1 MDVTEGFVM
10 LSERSQTLNSAS
22 SMAHLSRRSRTRESA
37 FREKNSEHGDLGEAW
52 GLPRKGYKE
61 IFWEKAVFCFVTQV
75 CFPGGLVMKNLPA
88 GDARDVGS
96 IPGSGRS
103 PGEGKGSPLQCSCL
117 ENPRDRGAWW
127 AAVYGVTV
135 YGVSQSWTPLKR
147 LSSSSNNVSFLETCF
162 SLTETFWLILLF

>member
-117 ENPRDRGAWW
+117 ESSIDRGAWW
-127 AAVYGVTV
+127 ATV
-135 YGVSQSWTPLKR
+135 HTVAKSQTRLRTHTYLNYKLCAFQQTYISQSPLGWAWGEKCGW
-147 LSSSSNNVSFLETCF
+147 N
-162 SLTETFWLILLF
+162 